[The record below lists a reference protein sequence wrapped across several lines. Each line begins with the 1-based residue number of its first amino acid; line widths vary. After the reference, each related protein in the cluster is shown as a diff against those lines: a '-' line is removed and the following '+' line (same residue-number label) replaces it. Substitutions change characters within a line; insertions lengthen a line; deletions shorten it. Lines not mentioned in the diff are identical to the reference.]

1 MDFHVPQNNELSIT
15 RAKVTG
21 LEDELKQVKEQS
33 SAALTDKLE
42 AENARLRK
50 SLADL

>member
-1 MDFHVPQNNELSIT
+1 MEPPQNNELLIART
-15 RAKVTG
+15 KVTG

-33 SAALTDKLE
+33 AADTTEKLE
-42 AENARLRK
+42 GENARLKK